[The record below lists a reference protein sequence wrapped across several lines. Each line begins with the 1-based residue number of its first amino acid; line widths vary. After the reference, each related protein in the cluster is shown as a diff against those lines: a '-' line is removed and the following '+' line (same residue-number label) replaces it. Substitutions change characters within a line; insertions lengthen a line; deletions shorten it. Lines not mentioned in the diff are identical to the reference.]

1 MTTIHS
7 GKRKT
12 LDGQASRLQSA
23 RPLRQLISRLTLRQ
37 SIFTIL
43 GLTLSLVSTGATL
56 FEPWLIGFSI
66 DHLLLQPSGGP
77 LGTSSAFTEWM
88 GNLFPVTLPWMAL
101 ILALTVLVRMLST
114 VGQAYLFE
122 WVGQDLAFRLRQDV
136 FNHILH
142 LPIPTHDRNP
152 AGRLLTR
159 VSNDV
164 SSLAEMFSA
173 GFISILTNTLLVL
186 GILVGLLILDLRL
199 GLVAW
204 TIFPFLF
211 FASAHFSRRLRKA
224 YREARSRL
232 STLNSFL
239 AESLVGMRVIQL
251 FSREARQLERF
262 SRVNSAYTDAQLA
275 TVRVFAVFQ
284 PTITLASGITL
295 ALLIFVG
302 GKFVVAD
309 QLRVGTWVT
318 FFSYA
323 LAAFQ
328 PIREISDKWN
338 TFLSGMVSAERIF
351 AIFDWAPEEKVLEKE
366 SHSWSIRGE
375 IEFQNVW
382 FAYEGENWVLRDFS
396 IKIPA
401 ASQVGVV
408 GHTGAGK
415 TTLISL
421 LLRFYEPTRGRILL
435 DGRDLRE
442 WDQTH
447 LRRSI
452 GLISQEVYLFSG
464 ALEENLGLGESV
476 SEAAWAQI
484 REAASA
490 IDFDL
495 DAALRRESQERGANW
510 SLGERQ
516 ILAYFRAL
524 AQGPVLWV
532 LDEATANVDSD
543 SESKLMKVMQRSF
556 QGRTSFLIAHR
567 LSTVRNADLILVLH
581 QGRLIEW
588 GTHQKLIHQ
597 KGAYSRLYDLQDLAH
612 SRDLE
617 ISEGF
622 TPSIKS

>member
-1 MTTIHS
+1 MTTS
-7 GKRKT
+7 T
-12 LDGQASRLQSA
+12 QAQTKNITSQDNSVRPT
-23 RPLRQLISRLTLRQ
+23 RPLRQLISRLTLKQ
-37 SIFTIL
+37 SFFTL
-43 GLTLSLVSTGATL
+43 FGLSLSLVSTGATL
-56 FEPWLIGFSI
+56 FEPWLIGFAI
-66 DHLLLQPSGGP
+66 DHLLLQPSGQP
-77 LGTSSAFTEWM
+77 LGTPSAFAEAM
-88 GNLFPVTLPWMAL
+88 GRLLPVTLPWMAL
-101 ILALTVLVRMLST
+101 VLALTVFIRMVST

-122 WVGQDLAFRLRQDV
+122 WVGQDLAFRLRQEIFD
-136 FNHILH
+136 HILH

-173 GFISILTNTLLVL
+173 GFISILTNTLLVF
-186 GILVGLLILDLRL
+186 GILVGLLALDLRL

-204 TIFPFLF
+204 SIFPVLF

-251 FSREARQLERF
+251 FSRESRQLERF
-262 SRVNSAYTDAQLA
+262 SRVNAAYADAQLA

-302 GKFVVAD
+302 GKFVIAG

-351 AIFDWAPEEKVLEKE
+351 SIFDWTPEERPVVSE
-366 SHSWSIRGE
+366 SHSGAIRGE

-401 ASQVGVV
+401 ESQVGVV

-421 LLRFYEPTRGRILL
+421 LLRFYEPTQGRILL

-442 WDQTH
+442 WDQTL
-447 LRRSI
+447 LRRRI

-464 ALEENLGLGESV
+464 ALEENLGLGESL
-476 SEAAWAQI
+476 SEDTWAQI

-495 DAALRRESQERGANW
+495 DAALGRNSQERGGNW

-524 AQGPVLWV
+524 AQKPMLWV

-543 SESKLMKVMQRSF
+543 SESKLMKVMQKSF

-588 GTHQKLIHQ
+588 GTHQKLIQQ
-597 KGAYSRLYDLQDLAH
+597 KGAYRRLYDLQDLAH
-612 SRDLE
+612 SHGTE
-617 ISEGF
+617 A
-622 TPSIKS
+622 P